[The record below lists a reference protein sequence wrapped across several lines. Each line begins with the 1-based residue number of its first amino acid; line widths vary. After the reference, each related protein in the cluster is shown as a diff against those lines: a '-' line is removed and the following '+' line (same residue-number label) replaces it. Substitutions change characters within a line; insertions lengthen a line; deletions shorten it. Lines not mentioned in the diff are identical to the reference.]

1 MNQNKYSRLLQTLN
15 QCGVNNADKLVSDFK
30 QFMKYQKLNK
40 DIDNMIE
47 QAHEKKISDQEFK
60 AMIDEQKDIM
70 KSLGVRNIKFKEP
83 PSSIK
88 KPNLNVLENREI
100 ELPNK
105 DKNIKVFNI
114 TEITTYNLEG
124 DKYVF
129 FGPNNQV
136 VEKVRLSTG
145 EVKKVSE
152 LSNNQKENISE
163 SIDNKSNIV
172 VKPIKINKPENLETV
187 KKPKPVN
194 KKQNK
199 SEPVKKS
206 KPVKKQ
212 KKSEPVK
219 KSKPVKK
226 QNKSKPIKKSK
237 PRKTINSKPVPKKKT
252 QRNPTKDKKPRRKT
266 QKLNKYW
273 FHQLPE
279 HAIKNVSV
287 VKGKRRRLPPKKK
300 TPEKLI
306 KNIPEVNKKGE
317 RVPFRGFFDLFKL

>member
-105 DKNIKVFNI
+105 GKNIKVFNI

-136 VEKVRLSTG
+136 VEKVRLNTG

-194 KKQNK
+194 KKQKK
-199 SEPVKKS
+199 SEPVKKP
-206 KPVKKQ
+206 KPVNKKQ

-219 KSKPVKK
+219 KSKP
-226 QNKSKPIKKSK
+226 
-237 PRKTINSKPVPKKKT
+237 RKTKNSKPVPKKKT
-252 QRNPTKDKKPRRKT
+252 QRKPTKDKKPRRKT

-279 HAIKNVSV
+279 HAMKNVSV

-317 RVPFRGFFDLFKL
+317 RVPFRGFFDLFKV